1 MILKAAILT
10 GTATALVAGAI
21 TGAVLVKGGP
31 RVVVPA
37 TAFASAKTTPGQ
49 DWWFEPSG
57 ALVPKGACSPAG
69 ARPGSKPVP
78 AEDRLIVRHNA
89 MHYRDVANDPV
100 PHQVFPPRPAGT
112 GRLGSDSQL
121 ARLKDG
127 RLLYVEMGQR
137 TVSFTPKPFWH
148 DYAGYLRT
156 TMELYTSAD
165 CGETWNHARTL
176 DTKDLADGQC
186 AVPQYHMVKEW
197 NEDGEEVA
205 KEAPWPGG
213 FDRFEVHVDPWRGD
227 VYVTSACRGGTAP
240 QFIAEDLYRRVLLM
254 RFEPDLSDWH
264 LATGI
269 ELNYG
274 PPVAVT
280 TTADGSV
287 HLLRCDY
294 AKRPQLLRLA
304 DRGERLVSVTDVRHA
319 GETDAD
325 AACSN
330 IWGEATEA
338 ATGMDMVVPDIR
350 LAPAG
355 PRAVR
360 LAYHQVVDGRPR
372 LRYYSASYA
381 PLPADQPCG
390 SVRKAY
396 LAQFGLP
403 NAVDLAPVPECGT
416 PPSFSTARTVGGD
429 DVSVVHFDLIA
440 PDVTALQSEQAMAS
454 SMLYWMEHNP
464 STKRREVRYRTIS
477 ANGTWSDVH
486 TASSEPW
493 KPQLHG
499 ELTRDADYE
508 YGGYAFVDG
517 RCRYA
522 LVWNQS
528 HPTMVPKKNI
538 YAHFAIVDDLSCT
551 GTVAKPAPTP
561 TPSPTT
567 RSPLPLPKPSV
578 TLPPKPSIPPPT
590 APPVTA
596 PPTTPPPTTPPP
608 KSTVTGV
615 TLSVETCKRYGAKW
629 RCSYTAKFT
638 YSKGSGGGFYW
649 RVEGTLRHD
658 CYPDQGGAVPYA
670 KPSTYTEIASGQT
683 SFSAGS
689 YMEFEQAPNPAQV
702 NGAAAQLSDAHVQLV
717 STDLRSADTTFASDA
732 VCGKP

>member
-10 GTATALVAGAI
+10 GTATALVAGAV
-21 TGAVLVKGGP
+21 TGVVIVKGGP

-37 TAFASAKTTPGQ
+37 TAFASAETSPGEK
-49 DWWFEPSG
+49 WWFEPSG

-69 ARPGSKPVP
+69 ARPGSQPVP
-78 AEDRLIVRHNA
+78 AEDRLVVRHNA
-89 MHYRDVANDPV
+89 MHYRDVANDPA
-100 PHQVFPPRPAGT
+100 PHPVSLPRPAGT
-112 GRLGSDSQL
+112 VRLGSDSQL
-121 ARLKDG
+121 GRLRDG

-137 TVSFTPKPFWH
+137 TVPFTPKPFWH

-156 TMELYTSAD
+156 TMELYTSSD
-165 CGETWNHARTL
+165 CGETWDHASTL
-176 DTKDLADGQC
+176 DTKDLVDGQC
-186 AVPQYHMVKEW
+186 AVPQFHMV
-197 NEDGEEVA
+197 EDPEDEKKKV
-205 KEAPWPGG
+205 EAPWPGG

-240 QFIAEDLYRRVLLM
+240 GFVAEDLYRRVLLL
-254 RFEPDLSDWH
+254 RFEPDLSAWH

-304 DRGERLVSVTDVRHA
+304 DRGERLVSVTDVHHA
-319 GETDAD
+319 QETGAD

-330 IWGEATEA
+330 IWGDVVPKAV
-338 ATGMDMVVPDIR
+338 GMDMVVPEIR

-355 PRAVR
+355 KHTVR

-372 LRYYSASYA
+372 LRYYSASYQ
-381 PLPADQPCG
+381 PPASGQPCG
-390 SVRKAY
+390 GVRKAY
-396 LAQFGLP
+396 LAQFTLP
-403 NAVDLAPVPECGT
+403 NASNLAPVPECGAA
-416 PPSFSTARTVGGD
+416 PSFSTARVVGD
-429 DVSVVHFDLIA
+429 EATSIVHFDLIA
-440 PDVTALQSEQAMAS
+440 PDVTAVGSEKAMAS
-454 SMLYWMEHNP
+454 SMLYWMEHRP
-464 STKRREVRYRTIS
+464 AGRQREVRYRTIS

-486 TASSEPW
+486 TASAGPW
-493 KPQLHG
+493 QPMLFG
-499 ELTRDADYE
+499 ELTRDGDYE

-528 HPTMVPKKNI
+528 HKTPAPTRNLYPH
-538 YAHFAIVDDLSCT
+538 YAIVDDLSCT

-567 RSPLPLPKPSV
+567 RSPLPKPKPSV
-578 TLPPKPSIPPPT
+578 TLPPKPTIPPPAT
-590 APPVTA
+590 KA

-615 TLSVETCKRYGAKW
+615 TLSVETCTRYGARW
-629 RCSYTAKFT
+629 RCSYTATFT

-649 RVEGTLRHD
+649 RIAGTLRHD
-658 CYPDQGGAVPYA
+658 CYPDQGGAVPYSKA
-670 KPSTYTEIASGQT
+670 STYTEIGNGQT
-683 SFSAGS
+683 SYAASSF
-689 YMEFEQAPNPAQV
+689 MEFTQAPNPAQV
-702 NGAAAQLSDAHVQLV
+702 NGAAAQLSDAHVELV
-717 STDLRSADTTFASDA
+717 SGDMRSDDVTFGSDA